1 MKYINGADIL
11 PPELLEILQDYAQ
24 GQYIYIPKKEETKNL
39 RENMTEYRIEL
50 EKRNARIYT
59 KHLEGRSNSEIA
71 QLYHLSQPSVR
82 RIIAE
87 SRKKFSEVKEN
98 MKKILSN
105 WSIGGEVRQ
114 IYPTAWSIGEDH
126 VIKIYNAGDE
136 ISLLRNIKITQMLS
150 KTDIPVADVICT
162 TSGEP
167 YFSDNG
173 KLYVVTRKLRGCN
186 IVNIKSRDGIAHRMG
201 EVIGRLHLAFQQCDG
216 DIEFWNNSLLDEM
229 NGWVKENIFKHSM
242 ISEENF
248 DAAVEKLQSVYSE
261 LPTQI
266 IHRDVHFGNFLF
278 DCGEFTGYIDFD
290 LSQRNIRIFDICY
303 FTAGLLSGEEGKV
316 IAVDDWLEMLRDVVA
331 EYDSKIELSQTE
343 KRAIPYVMENIE
355 LLFAAYFS
363 CIDDLKCAEDAVKLF
378 EFVQENE
385 EKIWSVLGISR

>member
-1 MKYINGADIL
+1 MKYINGGYIL

-24 GQYIYIPKKEETKNL
+24 GQYIYIPKKDETKNL
-39 RENMTEYRIEL
+39 RENMTEYRTEL
-50 EKRNARIYT
+50 EKRNAHIYR

-71 QLYHLSQPSVR
+71 ELYHLSQPSIR

-98 MKKILSN
+98 MQKILSN
-105 WSIGGEVRQ
+105 WSISGEIRQ
-114 IYPTAWSIGEDH
+114 IYPTAWSIGEGY
-126 VIKIYNAGDE
+126 VMKIYKQEDE
-136 ISLLRNIKITQMLS
+136 PSLLRNIKITQMLS
-150 KTDIPVADVICT
+150 KTDIPVADVVSTI
-162 TSGEP
+162 SGEP
-167 YFSDNG
+167 YFSDN
-173 KLYVVTRKLRGCN
+173 KSLYVVTHKLRGCN
-186 IVNIKSRDGIAHRMG
+186 IVNIKSGDGIARRMG
-201 EVIGRLHLAFQQCDG
+201 ETIGRLHLAFQQCDG
-216 DIEFWNNSLLDEM
+216 DIEFWDNSLLDEM
-229 NGWVKENIFKHSM
+229 NGWVKENIFKHGM

-248 DAAVEKLQSVYSE
+248 AAAVDKLQRIYSE

-290 LSQRNIRIFDICY
+290 LSQKNIRIFDICY
-303 FTAGLLSGEEGKV
+303 FTAGLLSGEEGKR
-316 IAVDDWLEMLRDVVA
+316 IASEDWLEMLSDVVA
-331 EYDSKIELSQTE
+331 GYDSRIELFETE

-378 EFVQENE
+378 EFIRDNE
-385 EKIWSVLGISR
+385 EKIWSALGV